1 MKSIRWR
8 SFVVAGLTLLSIYLL
23 IPTYFYMSQPAEL
36 RNDHEHM
43 KKVMPGGLPNVRL
56 NLGLDLQGGVQL
68 VLGVDLEQAVENRL
82 GRIGTELTHW
92 IKDKGIPFKT
102 AYVVKG
108 KNFLRVELGE
118 GADPDKFK
126 EEFRKQFV
134 GLEIAKREN
143 LVIDYQFR
151 SEQIASIKSSAL
163 EQAERVVRS
172 RVDKW
177 GVTEPSINRRADG
190 SIIAQLPGFKDP
202 EKAKELLGRTA
213 QLKFKIV
220 DDEFRG
226 FDAIA
231 RTLPAGV
238 TSTSADGSVSLVS
251 ESREQ
256 IVELTKGLIP
266 PDRELVFGREAIA
279 GGTKARYTSYVVK
292 AATDI
297 GGDDI
302 LDANVTMDQS
312 QFDNRP
318 AVSLKFTAVGS
329 KRFEDVT
336 AANVRKRM
344 AILLDD
350 QVESAPVINQKIG
363 GGNAIITLG
372 SGRNYDEI
380 MTEANQ
386 LTLVL
391 KSGALP
397 ATITI
402 MEQRL
407 VGASLGP
414 ELTQRGMY
422 GVVMGLI
429 LVFLFMMIYYRRP
442 GLIACVALVLN
453 GIFLIAMMASFGFAL
468 TLPGIAG
475 FVLSLGMAV
484 DANVLINE
492 RIRQELRDGK
502 QFKKALDLGFEKVFW
517 TVIDGHVTTLLA
529 GVILLNTNASGPIRG
544 FAVALVIGLV
554 LSMFTA
560 LYCSRLFFDIVLSRN
575 SDPKAQKAWLGG
587 DWALKKHD
595 FHFNFLRW
603 DSLAT
608 GLAVLLSLGV
618 VIGSAVKGLHW
629 SVDFVGGTEVEVQFA
644 ESVQVDQI
652 REVGTKA
659 GIKEL
664 IVQSL
669 KGSDKNYLLRFEEG
683 AGKGSDVE
691 GGADPTGGVKVQ
703 KFNSLLL
710 TDLASA
716 KPDVLRVDFVGPQ
729 IGREMRNQGFVSVF
743 YVLLGIMLYLA
754 FRFDMR
760 FGTAAVLKLIP
771 DACAMLGFYL
781 VFWRSFDLTSVA
793 ALLTG
798 IGYSVNDVIVVFDR
812 IRENLQLHPRR
823 SFAENI
829 NISINE
835 SLSRTINTSLV
846 TNLSIVGIIFFG
858 PDTIRNF
865 AIAMSAGIISAT
877 FTTSFVGSGYL
888 LWFDKHWKKRKM
900 ASAMSGGS
908 AVGAP
913 AGSPRGTVPV
923 K

>member
-8 SFVVAGLTLLSIYLL
+8 SCVIAGLTLLSIYLL
-23 IPTYFYMSQPAEL
+23 VPTYFYMSQPAEL

-43 KKVMPGGLPNVRL
+43 KKVMPRGLPNVRL

-82 GRIGTELTHW
+82 GRIGTELNTW

-108 KNFLRVELGE
+108 QNTLRVELDT
-118 GADPDKFK
+118 GADIDKFK
-126 EEFRKQFV
+126 DEFRKQFA
-134 GLEIAKREN
+134 GLEIAERKD
-143 LVIDYQFR
+143 LLIDYKFKA
-151 SEQIASIKSSAL
+151 EQIASIKASAL
-163 EQAERVVRS
+163 EQAERVIRS

-190 SIIAQLPGFKDP
+190 SILAQLPGFKDP

-226 FDAIA
+226 FDAISRA
-231 RTLPAGV
+231 LPAGV
-238 TSTSADGSVSLVS
+238 TADSSSGSVTLIS
-251 ESREQ
+251 EDREQ
-256 IVELTKGLIP
+256 IIAATKGLVP
-266 PDRELVFGREAIA
+266 PDRELVFGKEALA
-279 GGTKARYTSYVVK
+279 GGNKFRYSSYVVK
-292 AATDI
+292 AATDV

-302 LDANVTMDQS
+302 LDANVTIDQS

-318 AVSLKFTAVGS
+318 AVSLTFTAIGA

-336 AANVRKRM
+336 GANVRKRM

-350 QVESAPVINQKIG
+350 LVESAPVINQKIG

-372 SGRNYDEI
+372 SGRNHDEI
-380 MTEANQ
+380 MKEATQ

-402 MEQRL
+402 MEQRM

-414 ELTQRGMY
+414 ELTQRGLN
-422 GVVMGLI
+422 GVLLGLV
-429 LVFLFMMIYYRRP
+429 LVFIFMLAYYRRP
-442 GLIACVALVLN
+442 GLIACAALILN
-453 GIFLIAMMASFGFAL
+453 AIFLVAMMASFGFAM

-475 FVLSLGMAV
+475 FVLSLGIAV

-492 RIRQELRDGK
+492 RIRQELREGK
-502 QFKKALDLGFEKVFW
+502 AYKKALERGFEKVFW

-529 GVILLNTNASGPIRG
+529 AVILLSTNASGPIRG
-544 FAVALVIGLV
+544 FAVALTIGLII
-554 LSMFTA
+554 SIFTA
-560 LYCSRLFFDIVLSRN
+560 LYCSRLFFDVVLTRN
-575 SDPKAQKAWLGG
+575 TDPAVQKKWLGG
-587 DWALKKHD
+587 DWALKKFD
-595 FHFNFLRW
+595 YHFNFLRW
-603 DSLAT
+603 DSIAT
-608 GLAVLLSLGV
+608 GLAIFLSLAV
-618 VIGSAVKGLHW
+618 VIGSSVKGMHW
-629 SVDFVGGTEVEVQFA
+629 AVDFVGGTEVEVQFA
-644 ESVQVDQI
+644 ENVSADQL
-652 REVGTKA
+652 RDVGAKA
-659 GIKEL
+659 GINEL

-669 KGSDKNYLLRFEEG
+669 KGSNKNYLLRFEEVP
-683 AGKGSDVE
+683 GKGSSAEDH
-691 GGADPTGGVKVQ
+691 DPTGGVKVQ
-703 KFNSLLL
+703 KFQSILIA
-710 TDLASA
+710 DLAAS

-743 YVLLGIMLYLA
+743 YVFLGIMLYLG

-760 FGTAAVLKLIP
+760 FGTAAVIKLIP
-771 DACAMLGFYL
+771 DACAMLAFYL
-781 VFWRSFDLTSVA
+781 VFWKSFDLTSVA

-812 IRENLQLHPRR
+812 IRENLHLYPRR
-823 SFAENI
+823 TFAENI

-835 SLSRTINTSLV
+835 SLSRTINTSVV
-846 TNLSIVGIIFFG
+846 TNLSIAGIIVFG

-865 AIAMSAGIISAT
+865 AIAMSVGIISAT
-877 FTTSFVGSGYL
+877 VTTSFVGSGYL
-888 LWFDKHWKKRKM
+888 LWIDKHWKKRQLAAKP
-900 ASAMSGGS
+900 ASGVTAT
-908 AVGAP
+908 
-913 AGSPRGTVPV
+913 AGTPRGTAPV